1 MKQHSDLSSKMASL
15 TDDSD
20 FGMKELGVW
29 NPSNS
34 IVDLTNQPS
43 VEKTFVNEDI
53 AVSSFEKVSIPEVV
67 ETKSTDSSIESS
79 SIQSP
84 TKKKHNN
91 SV

>member
-1 MKQHSDLSSKMASL
+1 MASL

-29 NPSNS
+29 NHSNS

-43 VEKTFVNEDI
+43 VEKTLVNEDI

-84 TKKKHNN
+84 TKKKHNKT
-91 SV
+91 V